1 MTFNPVLNSILPSFI
16 PKLAPN
22 FVIALL
28 IPRMLSGFHPLL
40 KRSLLRATL
49 NSRLNL
55 HGIHPRA
62 VQGEMEISLY
72 WVHKYLGDREAEL
85 AG

>member
-16 PKLAPN
+16 PKLAPI
-22 FVIALL
+22 FLIALL
-28 IPRMLSGFHPLL
+28 IPRMLSGLHPFF

-55 HGIHPRA
+55 YGIHPRA
-62 VQGEMEISLY
+62 GQGEIEISLY
-72 WVHKYLGDREAEL
+72 WVHKYLGDREAGL